1 MTILFLLLVVLGV
14 VCVVLAANGKLYKLV
29 DDLRKTI
36 DNATDQRVRQR
47 RETSRRPTPA
57 PNSDVMVLSKRVRK
71 LEEANRGLASNI
83 ETLARTV
90 GEQEKRIRTMESEM
104 AHKSALATE
113 KGKPTTFSVTERTT
127 RTANAVQKNTA
138 VDDRQKQRAQLLQ
151 PGKRLY
157 VSSPSGVEPIRFALD
172 DLSEQSHGY
181 FYCLLMKSATK
192 AVLQLNPDIEAM
204 KGFISSLY
212 YQTDCVDIL
221 SRPEGIP
228 QKIVTVHEG
237 ELELSGNYWI
247 LKQKIQIKIY

>member
-29 DDLRKTI
+29 DDLRKAI

-47 RETSRRPTPA
+47 RETSRRPA
-57 PNSDVMVLSKRVRK
+57 PTADSDVTALSKRVEK
-71 LEEANRGLASNI
+71 LEEANRGLESYV

-90 GEQEKRIRTMESEM
+90 GEQEKRIRKMESEM
-104 AHKSALATE
+104 ARQSALATE
-113 KGKPTTFSVTERTT
+113 KGAPVTSSGTKRTS
-127 RTANAVQKNTA
+127 RTANAVHKNTV
-138 VDDRQKQRAQLLQ
+138 VDERQKQRAQLLP

-172 DLSEQSHGY
+172 DLSEQSQGY
-181 FYCLLMKSATK
+181 FYCLLVKSATK

-212 YQTDCVDIL
+212 YQTDCVDVL
-221 SRPEGIP
+221 SRPDGIP

>member
-29 DDLRKTI
+29 DDLRKAI

-71 LEEANRGLASNI
+71 LEEANRGLSSNI

-113 KGKPTTFSVTERTT
+113 KGKPATFSVTERTT

-172 DLSEQSHGY
+172 DLSEQSQGY
-181 FYCLLMKSATK
+181 FYCLLVKSATK
-192 AVLQLNPDIEAM
+192 AVLQLNTDIEAM

-212 YQTDCVDIL
+212 YQTDCVDVL

-237 ELELSGNYWI
+237 KLELSGNYWI

>member
-29 DDLRKTI
+29 DDLRKAI

-71 LEEANRGLASNI
+71 LEEANRGLSSNI

-113 KGKPTTFSVTERTT
+113 KGKPATFSVTERTT

-172 DLSEQSHGY
+172 DLSEQSQGY

>member
-36 DNATDQRVRQR
+36 DNANDQRVRQR

-113 KGKPTTFSVTERTT
+113 KGKPATFSVTERTT

-172 DLSEQSHGY
+172 DLSEQSQGY

-204 KGFISSLY
+204 KGFISSLF

>member
-29 DDLRKTI
+29 DDLRKTF

-113 KGKPTTFSVTERTT
+113 KGKPATFSVTERTT

>member
-29 DDLRKTI
+29 DALRKTI
-36 DNATDQRVRQR
+36 DNATDHRVRQR

-71 LEEANRGLASNI
+71 LEEANRGLSSNI

-113 KGKPTTFSVTERTT
+113 KGKPATFSVTERTT

-172 DLSEQSHGY
+172 DLSEQSQGY

>member
-47 RETSRRPTPA
+47 SETSRRPTPA

-71 LEEANRGLASNI
+71 LEEANRGLSSNI

-113 KGKPTTFSVTERTT
+113 KGKPATFSVTERTT

-172 DLSEQSHGY
+172 DLSEQSQGY

-228 QKIVTVHEG
+228 QKIVTVHEC